1 MTSGASP
8 AAQASFR
15 GVRSTGCFCLPS
27 CAASRTLAA
36 EPFATVRDAL
46 FSGYRPCPRCR
57 PMAPPAG
64 APGWAGALLAA
75 VEAEPSRPWKAAD
88 LQALGLAPEAV
99 RRWFLKAY
107 GLTFAGWC
115 RALRLGGAFTQLLQD
130 GAEPLSRDFGVQ
142 LGGKPA
148 SSVLAMASIP
158 TPLGPMVAIAADQG
172 LCFLEFADR
181 RMLQAQLR
189 TLARRLRADF
199 APGDHPHLHLLRRE
213 LEAYFAGT
221 LRTFTVPLHTPGTP
235 FQEALWHELRRIPC
249 GTTTTY
255 EALAERLGRPTAV
268 RAVGHANG
276 LNRICILVPCHRV
289 LDKDGGLCGYGGG
302 LWRKRLLLGLERTGR
317 LAT

>member
-1 MTSGASP
+1 M
-8 AAQASFR
+8 
-15 GVRSTGCFCLPS
+15 
-27 CAASRTLAA
+27 SRTLAA

-46 FSGYRPCPRCR
+46 FSGFRPCPRCR
-57 PMAPPAG
+57 PMAPSAG
-64 APGWAGALLAA
+64 APAWASALLAA

-130 GAEPLSRDFGVQ
+130 GAEPLSRDFGVP

-148 SSVLAMASIP
+148 SCVLAMTSIP
-158 TPLGPMVAIAADQG
+158 TPLGPMVAAAGDQG

-189 TLARRLRADF
+189 TLARRLKADF

-213 LEAYFAGT
+213 LEAYFAGA

-235 FQEALWHELRRIPC
+235 FQEALWHELRHIPC